1 MVLTLLVDSQL
12 LDRIH
17 VSRVTVIGM
26 LSTEEVNVAIDEA
39 TAAVEAR
46 NDWRCELVPF
56 VIIDVISESRPDS
69 IIVYFFCGAHSSNQ
83 ERHSIANLAQC
94 KEISLFSR
102 IAGERLHFHLLTAV
116 KDAQHLA
123 CSTTVV

>member
-17 VSRVTVIGM
+17 ETRAIVT

-46 NDWRCELVPF
+46 NDWRRELVPF
-56 VIIDVISESRPDS
+56 VIIDVISKSWPDS
-69 IIVYFFCGAHSSNQ
+69 IIVYFCREAHPSNQ
-83 ERHSIANLAQC
+83 EYCSIADLPHC

-102 IAGERLHFHLLTAV
+102 VAGEWLHFHLLTDV
-116 KDAQHLA
+116 KDIQHLA
-123 CSTTVV
+123 SCASVV